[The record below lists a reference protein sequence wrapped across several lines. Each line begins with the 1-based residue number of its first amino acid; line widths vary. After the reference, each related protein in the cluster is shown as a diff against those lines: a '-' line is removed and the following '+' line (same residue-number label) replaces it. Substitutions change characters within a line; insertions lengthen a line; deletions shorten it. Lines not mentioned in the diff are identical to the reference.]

1 MIEDA
6 IMICSRFIPVAVV
19 AAFVSSIAAPA
30 QASGALWCNV
40 DDANL
45 KMAVESGVTHG
56 MGGPFFNFKASA
68 ELLFKDVEPN
78 FQNLTLD
85 DKLVHSWLE
94 GGDTRLL
101 FYTER
106 QGDKPFG
113 SLTVTIKT
121 MSNPGEEDLEAKGS
135 YELSYF
141 EAERQQGDADGFARI
156 TGEVTC
162 GGE

>member
-1 MIEDA
+1 MG
-6 IMICSRFIPVAVV
+6 VAT
-19 AAFVSSIAAPA
+19 ALLALGTPA
-30 QASGALWCNV
+30 MALGGLWCTI

-45 KMAVESGVTHG
+45 KMTVESGVTHG

-68 ELLFKDVEPN
+68 ELVDGGVAPDFRKLV
-78 FQNLTLD
+78 LD

-106 QGDKPFG
+106 DGDKPHG
-113 SLTVTIKT
+113 YLSITIKT
-121 MSNPGEEDLEAKGS
+121 LADPEDEEVDAIGT
-135 YELSYF
+135 YELTYF
-141 EAERQQGDADGFARI
+141 EAERQKGED
-156 TGEVTC
+156 TGYKSFKGEASC